1 MVIRDWRPSDADFT
15 VLLVQER
22 LYEKLR
28 RNELLSQEEKKS
40 LLPQREDFAGV
51 YRFLRQNGGWN
62 GPLMFLWY
70 RMKLRSLHMGRLLF
84 LLDVMEERGL
94 ITRKKSG

>member
-1 MVIRDWRPSDADFT
+1 MDAREFRGEKTLSVVIRDWRPSDADFT

-40 LLPQREDFAGV
+40 LLPQREILQGSIVFCGKMAVGMALSC
-51 YRFLRQNGGWN
+51 FCGIG
-62 GPLMFLWY
+62 
-70 RMKLRSLHMGRLLF
+70 
-84 LLDVMEERGL
+84 
-94 ITRKKSG
+94 